1 MNEKILEKYQQYLRR
16 EYRKKRTAYNYF
28 IFTKL
33 FLQWIDKLSDTLT
46 REDMLKWKEYILHTF
61 KPNGNLGRVISLN
74 KFLKWLDRG
83 DLKLPIPKQEQS
95 SKIVLSEKELKDY
108 QDASKDDPLHHL
120 ITLFQIDGLLCP
132 SEFSGLKLSN
142 MDLDKSK
149 ALP

>member
-1 MNEKILEKYQQYLRR
+1 M
-16 EYRKKRTAYNYF
+16 
-28 IFTKL
+28 
-33 FLQWIDKLSDTLT
+33 
-46 REDMLKWKEYILHTF
+46 
-61 KPNGNLGRVISLN
+61 
-74 KFLKWLDRG
+74 
-83 DLKLPIPKQEQS
+83 
-95 SKIVLSEKELKDY
+95 LSEKELKDY